1 MESRSVVSRRRLFQ
15 IGSFVLAGGLLA
27 LALYGVDLTN
37 IWDAFRQADYR
48 WLLPLVLL
56 VLGSNLLRAWRWQI
70 LIEALPP
77 PSERD
82 GSAQMGRGRML
93 EASFSSVM
101 IGYMVNYVAPR
112 MGEVARTAN
121 LSARSDYRFSSLF
134 GTVVSERIF
143 DTAVLGAALLSAIG
157 LLFNRLGVLR
167 EQFFAPAWARLQS
180 IPPGWFVGGTLG
192 VLLGTAA
199 LIWGTRRLIQHEDS
213 WLGRLWRTTL
223 KPALVSFN
231 RGLRT
236 LLDSPRRGAI
246 LVSTVGMWGGYLL
259 MAYLPFRML
268 HLAEPYGIGIV
279 DAWAIMA
286 IGALGILVPSPGG
299 IGSYHY
305 ITEQALVHLYG
316 VPAAEALTYAFLTHG
331 AQLIFYILAGG
342 VAVLYQGT
350 GLRPF
355 FAFWNDEP
363 SSRPDGEAASLTAGT
378 TAADDSR
385 APENPPG
392 SRSMPT
398 SE

>member
-1 MESRSVVSRRRLFQ
+1 MSRRRLFQ

-27 LALYGVDLTN
+27 LALYGIDLTN
-37 IWDAFRQADYR
+37 IWEAFRQADYR
-48 WLLPLVLL
+48 WLLPLIVL

-70 LIEALPP
+70 LIEALPS

-82 GSAQMGRGRML
+82 GTARMRSGRML

-143 DTAVLGAALLSAIG
+143 DTAVLGAALLSAVG
-157 LLFNRLGVLR
+157 LLFNRLNVLR
-167 EQFFAPAWARLQS
+167 EQFFAPAWAQLQS
-180 IPPGWFVGGTLG
+180 IPMAWAVGGTLG
-192 VLLGTAA
+192 IIVLTVGMVLGTRI
-199 LIWGTRRLIQHEDS
+199 LLRREDS
-213 WLGRLWRTTL
+213 RLGRFWRESL

-231 RGLRT
+231 DGLRT
-236 LLDSPRRGAI
+236 LLRSPRRGAI

-259 MAYLPFRML
+259 MAYLPLRML

-279 DAWAIMA
+279 DAWALMA
-286 IGALGILVPSPGG
+286 IGAVGIVVPSPGG

-305 ITEQALVHLYG
+305 ITQQALVHLYS
-316 VPAAEALTYAFLTHG
+316 VPAAEALTYAVLTHG
-331 AQLIFYILAGG
+331 AQFVFYTFAGG
-342 VAVLYQGT
+342 IAVLYQGT

-355 FAFWNDEP
+355 LAFWDDQSPTSPDAQAAAPAAGDEAH
-363 SSRPDGEAASLTAGT
+363 DNSLPRK
-378 TAADDSR
+378 DH
-385 APENPPG
+385 PG

>member
-1 MESRSVVSRRRLFQ
+1 VVSRRRLFQ

-48 WLLPLVLL
+48 WLLPLILL
-56 VLGSNLLRAWRWQI
+56 VLGSNLFRAWRWQI

-82 GSAQMGRGRML
+82 GSAPMGRGRML

-157 LLFNRLGVLR
+157 LLFDRLGVLR

-180 IPPGWFVGGTLG
+180 IPTSWIVGGTLG
-192 VLLGTAA
+192 VLVLTVGVVLGVQI
-199 LIWGTRRLIQHEDS
+199 LLRREDS
-213 WLGRLWRTTL
+213 WLGRFWRRTL
-223 KPALVSFN
+223 KPAVVSFN
-231 RGLRT
+231 EGMGT
-236 LLDSPRRGAI
+236 LTHSPRRGAI

-268 HLAEPYGIGIV
+268 HLAEPYGIGIL
-279 DAWAIMA
+279 DAWALMA

-316 VPAAEALTYAFLTHG
+316 VPAAEALTYAVLTHG
-331 AQLIFYILAGG
+331 AQLVFYTLAGG
-342 VAVLYQGT
+342 IAVLYQGT

-355 FAFWNDEP
+355 LAFWDDEP
-363 SSRPDGEAASLTAGT
+363 SSSPSSHT
-378 TAADDSR
+378 TAMAT
-385 APENPPG
+385 PEDGQDPASSERHRGN
-392 SRSMPT
+392 RSMPT